1 MADRQILDK
10 IKCPQCGAE
19 NEIPV
24 DEKFLE
30 CAYCGSAI
38 YVDKK
43 KVVRHFVV
51 ACNFTKETAEGNLR
65 RWMAGNFH
73 VKDLDKLAQISQV
86 NFYYFPMWYFK
97 SKDASSEKI
106 YLQPAT
112 STSISEIK
120 KINIPAGSLKVF
132 KEKDFKIS
140 EFIIPDVMYD
150 AAQSWLQ
157 QSGINLD
164 TIAESDLVHIPFYQF
179 YYNYKGQQYTA
190 LVEAS
195 SGMVYANVWPAK
207 SEAPFRVMFGVGIAV
222 FLLMSIISFAL
233 GTMFSSSTSG
243 ILLTGEMIKLPMY
256 GLAAIPLIV
265 IAYYI
270 AKKV

>member
-1 MADRQILDK
+1 MKQVIDK
-10 IKCPQCGAE
+10 ILCPQCGAE
-19 NEIPV
+19 NDVPI

-43 KVVRHFVV
+43 KVVTHLVV
-51 ACNFTKETAEGNLR
+51 ACNFNKQDAEGNLR

-132 KEKDFKIS
+132 KEKEFDIKDFIV
-140 EFIIPDVMYD
+140 PDVMYD
-150 AAQSWLQ
+150 AAQSWLK
-157 QSGINLD
+157 QSGVNTD
-164 TIAESDLVHIPFYQF
+164 TVVESDLVHIPFYQF
-179 YYNYKGQQYTA
+179 YYNFKGQQYTA

-195 SGMVYANVWPAK
+195 SGKVYANVWPVK
-207 SEAPFRVMFGVGIAV
+207 SEAPFRMMFGLGIFV
-222 FLLMSIISFAL
+222 FFVMSIISFIIAFMVESSAVVAL
-233 GTMFSSSTSG
+233 M
-243 ILLTGEMIKLPMY
+243 TGEMIKLPLY
-256 GLAAIPLIV
+256 GLAAVPLII
-265 IAYYI
+265 IAYFI

>member
-1 MADRQILDK
+1 MNILDK

-19 NEIPV
+19 NDVPI

-38 YVDKK
+38 YVDKR
-43 KVVRHFVV
+43 KVVTHLVV
-51 ACNFTKETAEGNLR
+51 TCNFTKQTAEGNLR

-73 VKDLDKLAQISQV
+73 VKDLDKLAQVTQV

-97 SKDASSEKI
+97 SKDTSAEKI
-106 YLQPAT
+106 YLEPAT
-112 STSISEIK
+112 STSVSEIK
-120 KINIPAGSLKVF
+120 KINIPAGSLKVY
-132 KEKDFKIS
+132 KEKEFNVS

-150 AAQSWLQ
+150 AAQSWLK
-157 QSGINLD
+157 QSGVDLD

-195 SGMVYANVWPAK
+195 SGKVYANVWPAK
-207 SEAPFRVMFGVGIAV
+207 SEAPFRVMFGVGIFV
-222 FLLMSIISFAL
+222 FLVTSIISFVL
-233 GTMFSSSTSG
+233 GTIFSSSTAG
-243 ILLTGEMIKLPMY
+243 ILLTGEMIKAPLY
-256 GLAAIPLIV
+256 VLAAIPLII
-265 IAYYI
+265 IAYFI

>member
-1 MADRQILDK
+1 MIQSIDK
-10 IKCPQCGAE
+10 VKCPQCGAD
-19 NEIPV
+19 NDLPV

-38 YVDKK
+38 YIDKR
-43 KVVRHFVV
+43 KVVSHFVV
-51 ACNFTKETAEGNLR
+51 ACNFNKQNAEGNLR

-73 VKDLDKLAQISQV
+73 VKDLDKLAQISQS

-112 STSISEIK
+112 STSVSEIK
-120 KINIPAGSLKVF
+120 KINIPAGSLKVY
-132 KEKDFKIS
+132 KEKEFNSS
-140 EFIIPDVMYD
+140 EFIVPDVMYD

-157 QSGINLD
+157 QSGVDLD
-164 TIAESDLVHIPFYQF
+164 TVAESDLVHIPFYQF
-179 YYNYKGQQYTA
+179 YYTYKGQQYTA

-195 SGMVYANVWPAK
+195 SGKVYANVWPAK
-207 SEAPFRVMFGVGIAV
+207 SEAPFKVMFGIGIFV
-222 FLLMSIISFAL
+222 FLLMSIISFAI
-233 GTMFSSSTSG
+233 GFMIEKKATMALMS
-243 ILLTGEMIKLPMY
+243 GEMIKLPLY
-256 GLAAIPLIV
+256 GLAAIPLII

>member
-1 MADRQILDK
+1 
-10 IKCPQCGAE
+10 
-19 NEIPV
+19 
-24 DEKFLE
+24 
-30 CAYCGSAI
+30 
-38 YVDKK
+38 
-43 KVVRHFVV
+43 
-51 ACNFTKETAEGNLR
+51 
-65 RWMAGNFH
+65 MAGNFH

-97 SKDASSEKI
+97 SKDDSSEKI

-132 KEKDFKIS
+132 KEKEFNSS
-140 EFIIPDVMYD
+140 EFIVPDVMYD
-150 AAQSWLQ
+150 SAQSWLAQ
-157 QSGINLD
+157 TGVNLD

-179 YYNYKGQQYTA
+179 YYTFKGQQYTA

-207 SEAPFRVMFGVGIAV
+207 SEAPFRVMFGVGIFV
-222 FLLMSIISFAL
+222 FLLMSVISFVI
-233 GTMFSSSTSG
+233 GMMFERSTAA
-243 ILLTGEMIKLPMY
+243 ILLTGEMIKLPLY
-256 GLAAIPLIV
+256 GLAAIPLII
-265 IAYYI
+265 IAYFI

>member
-1 MADRQILDK
+1 MEVLDK

-19 NEIPV
+19 NDLPV

-38 YVDKK
+38 YIDKK
-43 KVVRHFVV
+43 KVVTHFVI
-51 ACNFTKETAEGNLR
+51 ACNFNKQTAEGNLK
-65 RWMAGNFH
+65 RWMAGNFQ

-97 SKDASSEKI
+97 TKDASSEKI

-132 KEKDFKIS
+132 KEKDYNIS
-140 EFIIPDVMYD
+140 EFIVPDVMYD
-150 AAQSWLQ
+150 SAQSWLA
-157 QSGINLD
+157 QSGVNPD
-164 TIAESDLVHIPFYQF
+164 SVAESDLVHIPFYQF
-179 YYNYKGQQYTA
+179 YYNFKGQQYTA

-207 SEAPFRVMFGVGIAV
+207 SEAPFRIMFGAGIAV
-222 FLLMSIISFAL
+222 FLIMSVISFIIGFMFERNTELAL
-233 GTMFSSSTSG
+233 VS
-243 ILLTGEMIKLPMY
+243 GEMIKVPLY
-256 GLAAIPLIV
+256 LVAAIPLII
-265 IAYYI
+265 IAYFI

>member
-1 MADRQILDK
+1 MQVVDK

-19 NEIPV
+19 NDLPV

-38 YVDKK
+38 YIDKRK
-43 KVVRHFVV
+43 IVTHFVV
-51 ACNFTKETAEGNLR
+51 ACNFKKQDAEGNLR

-97 SKDASSEKI
+97 SKDTSSEKI
-106 YLQPAT
+106 YLEPAT

-120 KINIPAGSLKVF
+120 KINIPAGSLKVY
-132 KEKDFKIS
+132 KEKEYNSS
-140 EFIIPDVMYD
+140 EFIVPDVMYD

-157 QSGINLD
+157 QSGVNLD

-179 YYNYKGQQYTA
+179 YYNFKGQQYTA

-195 SGMVYANVWPAK
+195 SGKVYANVWPAK
-207 SEAPFRVMFGVGIAV
+207 SEAPFRVMFGAGIFV
-222 FLLMSIISFAL
+222 FLLMSIISFVIGFVMYNSA
-233 GTMFSSSTSG
+233 TSAV
-243 ILLTGEMIKLPMY
+243 LMGEMIKLPLY

-265 IAYYI
+265 AAYFI

>member
-1 MADRQILDK
+1 MSDRQVIDK

-19 NEIPV
+19 NDLPV

-38 YVDKK
+38 YIDKK
-43 KVVRHFVV
+43 KIVSHFVV
-51 ACNFTKETAEGNLR
+51 ASNFNKQDAEGNLR

-73 VKDLDKLAQISQV
+73 VKDLDKLAQVSQV

-132 KEKDFKIS
+132 KEKDFNIA
-140 EFIIPDVMYD
+140 EFIVPDVMYD
-150 AAQSWLQ
+150 SAQSWLK
-157 QSGINLD
+157 QSGVNID
-164 TIAESDLVHIPFYQF
+164 SVVESDLVHIPFYQF
-179 YYNYKGQQYTA
+179 YYNFKGQQYTA

-195 SGMVYANVWPAK
+195 SGKVYANVWPTK
-207 SEAPFRVMFGVGIAV
+207 SEAPFKIVFGAGIAV
-222 FLLMSIISFAL
+222 FFFMSIISFILGFMFERKAL
-233 GTMFSSSTSG
+233 MALAS
-243 ILLTGEMIKLPMY
+243 GEMIKVPLY
-256 GLAAIPLIV
+256 IVAAVPLII
-265 IAYYI
+265 IAYFI

>member
-1 MADRQILDK
+1 MIQSLDK
-10 IKCPQCGAE
+10 IKCPQCGAD
-19 NEIPV
+19 NDLPV

-30 CAYCGSAI
+30 CAYCGSSI
-38 YVDKK
+38 YIDKK
-43 KVVRHFVV
+43 KVVSHFVV
-51 ACNFTKETAEGNLR
+51 ACNFNKGDAEGNLR
-65 RWMAGNFH
+65 RWMAGNFQ
-73 VKDLDKLAQISQV
+73 VKDLDKFAQISQV
-86 NFYYFPMWYFK
+86 SFYYFPMWYFK

-132 KEKDFKIS
+132 KEKDFNVS
-140 EFIIPDVMYD
+140 EFIPPDVMYD
-150 AAQSWLQ
+150 SAQSWLQ
-157 QSGINLD
+157 QSGVNLD

-179 YYNYKGQQYTA
+179 SYNYKGQSYTA

-195 SGMVYANVWPAK
+195 SGKVYANVWPAK
-207 SEAPFRVMFGVGIAV
+207 SEAPFKVMFGVGIFV
-222 FLLMSIISFAL
+222 FALMSVISFAIGFVMEKKAGL
-233 GTMFSSSTSG
+233 ALMS
-243 ILLTGEMIKLPMY
+243 GEMIKIPLY
-256 GLAAIPLIV
+256 GLAAIPLII

>member
-1 MADRQILDK
+1 MAERQVIDK

-19 NEIPV
+19 NDVPI

-38 YVDKK
+38 YVDKR
-43 KVVRHFVV
+43 KVVTHLVV
-51 ACNFTKETAEGNLR
+51 ACNFKKQDAEGNLR

-97 SKDASSEKI
+97 SKDESSEKI
-106 YLQPAT
+106 YLEPAT

-120 KINIPAGSLKVF
+120 KINIPAGSLKVY
-132 KEKDFKIS
+132 KEKEFNVS
-140 EFIIPDVMYD
+140 EFIVPDVMYD
-150 AAQSWLQ
+150 AAQSWLK
-157 QSGINLD
+157 QSGVNLD

-179 YYNYKGQQYTA
+179 YYNFKGQQYTA

-195 SGMVYANVWPAK
+195 SGKVYANVWPAK
-207 SEAPFRVMFGVGIAV
+207 SEAPFRVMFGVGIFV
-222 FLLMSIISFAL
+222 FLLMSIISFAIGFMIESDAIIAL
-233 GTMFSSSTSG
+233 V
-243 ILLTGEMIKLPMY
+243 TGEMIKVPMY
-256 GLAAIPLIV
+256 GLAAVPLII
-265 IAYYI
+265 IAYFI